1 MKQTVFKSI
10 VERLYDGF
18 FNKEEE
24 KNYIELEK
32 QQIIS
37 ALKAG
42 INFEITKS
50 EFKDTK
56 LTYNEF
62 FEQYYKE
69 NYE

>member
-18 FNKEEE
+18 FNKQEEE
-24 KNYIELEK
+24 HYIELEK
-32 QQIIS
+32 QQMKQVWMAADQNMHRQFSSSAYKPIS
-37 ALKAG
+37 
-42 INFEITKS
+42 
-50 EFKDTK
+50 
-56 LTYNEF
+56 